1 MFKVKPEPSNLVSYR
16 VITLL
21 FKLSV
26 ALVKQSLIR
35 EPGSQPLPEHRLG
48 MNIYK
53 AEGIFFLFLK
63 REFEV
68 ILHVFF
74 SRCRWWDVQTP
85 SFPCLLKERS
95 FLGDIFIKIS
105 ACRKMTHWRIS
116 AQEIRDLKGGIG
128 GGGEPRLHLAETSLL
143 SPRELSYFCFPLP
156 AFWGSVCWEDRWEL
170 GLWFQLVARK
180 ACHWWWL
187 CVLLA
192 GPYKRSM
199 EVFDCMFPSVP
210 PVGNSCGK
218 LYRFFLKCHITTSF
232 IATP

>member
-105 ACRKMTHWRIS
+105 ACRKMTRWRIS
-116 AQEIRDLKGGIG
+116 AQEIRDLKGGMG
-128 GGGEPRLHLAETSLL
+128 GGGAPALLGRDKLAFPKRIKLFLLSFASLL
-143 SPRELSYFCFPLP
+143 RKCLLRRQVRTGALIPACCKEGMPLM
-156 AFWGSVCWEDRWEL
+156 VTL
-170 GLWFQLVARK
+170 
-180 ACHWWWL
+180 
-187 CVLLA
+187 
-192 GPYKRSM
+192 RSS
-199 EVFDCMFPSVP
+199 DWA
-210 PVGNSCGK
+210 
-218 LYRFFLKCHITTSF
+218 L
-232 IATP
+232 